1 MSLRRLLAPLL
12 LVLTLA
18 ACGPIYDTQYHFTPP
33 ADPMGRQLVGQCRMS
48 RDMCRQNCEMR
59 EMSCKSEARSYG
71 MREYHRYVE
80 QRRREKAPIKRSPD
94 SFVSDYH
101 CSSSSCVDSCDG
113 GYRACYVESG
123 GTVRAQRVCTAF
135 CDQEKPPAQTR
146 PPAQNQQLQNRNLNQ
161 LQNQSQSQS
170 QSQNRDQAE
179 SKPKPKPKAKPAP
192 EDLIVDE
199 EDDD

>member
-33 ADPMGRQLVGQCRMS
+33 ADPTGRQLVGQCRMS

-59 EMSCKSEARSYG
+59 EMSCKSDARSYG

-80 QRRREKAPIKRSPD
+80 QRRRERAPIKRSPD

-101 CSSSSCVDSCDG
+101 CNSGSCVDSCDG
-113 GYRACYVESG
+113 NYRACYVESG

-135 CDQEKPPAQTR
+135 CDQEKPKPQAR

-161 LQNQSQSQS
+161 SQNQSQSRNQ
-170 QSQNRDQAE
+170 DQAE
-179 SKPKPKPKAKPAP
+179 SKPKPKAKPAP
-192 EDLIVDE
+192 EDLIDDE